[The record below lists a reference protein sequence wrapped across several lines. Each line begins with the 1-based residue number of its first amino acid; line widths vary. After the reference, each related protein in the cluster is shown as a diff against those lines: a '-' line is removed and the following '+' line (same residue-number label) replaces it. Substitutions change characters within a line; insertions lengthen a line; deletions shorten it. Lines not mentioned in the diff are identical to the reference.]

1 MLNIIFITGG
11 ISFVL
16 IRRVSV
22 YVISQFGR
30 FLKKCC
36 REVITVQFIDHMAS
50 HRETNH
56 LFIRK
61 S

>member
-1 MLNIIFITGG
+1 MPNIIFIMGG

-36 REVITVQFIDHMAS
+36 REVITVQSIDHMAS

-56 LFIRK
+56 LFI
-61 S
+61 

>member
-1 MLNIIFITGG
+1 MPNIIFIMGG

-16 IRRVSV
+16 IRRVSE

>member
-1 MLNIIFITGG
+1 MGG

-22 YVISQFGR
+22 YLISQFGR

-36 REVITVQFIDHMAS
+36 REVITVQFSDHMAS

-56 LFIRK
+56 LFI
-61 S
+61 